1 MTRVDARRA
10 FAAGEIART
19 AMALFAERGFHAVT
33 VEEIAEAAE
42 ISPRT
47 FFRYFPAKQD
57 VVLLDQRRIQQRLV
71 DAFAARPADEPPI
84 AALRNSFLA
93 TSDVAPHRRKT
104 VLQHNRV
111 RLEVPSI
118 LARGYGE
125 DVLGNPAVIA
135 ELARRMGVDPTD
147 DSRPAI
153 AAAVMAAAAA
163 AAFDRWLRT
172 GGRGNPADAVGAA
185 LAMVETG
192 LRELDVPSD

>member
-1 MTRVDARRA
+1 MTRLETRRA
-10 FAAGEIART
+10 FAASEIART

-47 FFRYFPAKQD
+47 FFRYFPAKED
-57 VVLLDQRRIQQRLV
+57 VVLLEQRRMQERLV
-71 DAFAARPADEPPI
+71 DAFTARPTEEPPI
-84 AALRNSFLA
+84 TALRNAYLA
-93 TSDVAPHRRKT
+93 TSDVPANRRKA

-111 RLEVPSI
+111 RLDVPAI

-125 DVLGNPAVIA
+125 DVFGNDAIVDA
-135 ELARRMGVDPTD
+135 LASRMGVDSVH

-163 AAFDRWLRT
+163 TAFDRWLRT
-172 GGRGNPADAVGAA
+172 TGRGNPADAVGVA
-185 LAMVETG
+185 LAMVESG
-192 LRELDVPSD
+192 LRSMDTPSD